1 MDENAIKTSKFKIH
15 QNKLIKSKIGIF
27 YNSSKEIK

>member
-1 MDENAIKTSKFKIH
+1 MDENAIKTSKFKIQ
-15 QNKLIKSKIGIF
+15 QNKLIKSKIDIF